1 MSFTYK
7 SASYRKLF
15 ERLADEALDVE
26 WGANRIVLIFAR
38 HVYKLPLTE
47 HGVEA
52 NRKEARW
59 SEAHGKTGEAPHIA
73 DCHLERLDGLE
84 VLWMEYI
91 EPLSEPMVL
100 PEWALAVD
108 DIQVGHDV
116 DDRLVAYDL

>member
-1 MSFTYK
+1 MSFAYK

-15 ERLADEALDVE
+15 ERLADEALDVG

-38 HVYKLPLTE
+38 HVYKLPLTK

-73 DCHLERLDGLE
+73 DCHLERLSGLE

-116 DDRLVAYDL
+116 DDRLVAFDL

>member
-1 MSFTYK
+1 MSFTYR

-15 ERLADEALDVE
+15 ERLANEALDVE

-38 HVYKLPLTE
+38 HVYKLPLTK
-47 HGVEA
+47 HGLEA

-73 DCHLERLDGLE
+73 DCHIEYLDGLE
-84 VLWMEYI
+84 VLWMEYV

>member
-7 SASYRKLF
+7 SAAYRRLF
-15 ERLADEALDVE
+15 ERLADEALDVA
-26 WGANRIVLIFAR
+26 WGANRIVLMFPR
-38 HVYKLPLTE
+38 HVYKLPLTKL
-47 HGVEA
+47 GAAA
-52 NRKEARW
+52 NEKEARW
-59 SEAHGKTGEAPHIA
+59 SAAHGKTGVPPHIA

-84 VLWMEYI
+84 VLWMEYV